1 MIDVS
6 GHVHAAWGM
15 CYGLTEPTMTFDQH
29 IAAFALGRVR
39 TSDLPIVAVEA
50 LDEGYDCIELAMLA
64 GSTPTEQSWS
74 EAEELWRRALR
85 RLNKAVPGRA
95 EAGRVLRQYYAGL
108 VSSGSLAPRTA
119 AAEIVRLTND
129 LSDVFPNREYVG
141 DGFGVARLL
150 GLYYSHDDVPYG
162 DERAHDEIDNEITA
176 ECKRLMNEGAG

>member
-119 AAEIVRLTND
+119 AAEIVRLTMICPTSSRTENTWEMALASRD
-129 LSDVFPNREYVG
+129 CWDC
-141 DGFGVARLL
+141 
-150 GLYYSHDDVPYG
+150 
-162 DERAHDEIDNEITA
+162 ITRTMMCRMGTS
-176 ECKRLMNEGAG
+176 EPMTRSTTR